1 MTQQATKV
9 LNKQVKQAL
18 EKTIDLRSLALLLS
32 DTQLYRPTI
41 TLNHA

>member
-1 MTQQATKV
+1 MLPPIRSKLTV
-9 LNKQVKQAL
+9 LTLTVL
-18 EKTIDLRSLALLLS
+18 PVYDLRSLALLLS